1 MSLRDVGAVLR
12 RELVEMRRN
21 RLVLATLAILPIALI
36 GAAIAT
42 THVVAGV
49 PEGEFRGDLPAGL
62 APQLTSL
69 GSGRDALLALIA
81 EQYLTMLLLIS
92 LALPSTIAAHA
103 IVGEKVER
111 TLEPLL
117 ATPIATEDLLFG
129 KCLAAILP
137 AAIVTPIA
145 YAIVVAGF
153 AVTCPPEVVALSLRP
168 VWPIAFLIV
177 APLLA
182 LLSSLAA
189 IIASSRV
196 SDPRTAQG
204 LVGFLVIPV
213 IAMGISTVIGQLFL
227 DLALLAWGI
236 AFVILLDWLAL
247 RIAVRLFSRESI
259 LTRWK

>member
-1 MSLRDVGAVLR
+1 MSLAHVGAVLR
-12 RELVEMRRN
+12 REMVEMRRN
-21 RLVLATLAILPIALI
+21 RLVLATMAVLPIALV

-42 THVVAGV
+42 TQVIASV
-49 PEGEFRGDLPAGL
+49 PEREFRGDLPAGL
-62 APQLTSL
+62 AAPVRAL
-69 GSGRDALLALIA
+69 GSGQDALLALIA

-137 AAIVTPIA
+137 AAVATPIA
-145 YAIVVAGF
+145 YVAVLLGF
-153 AVTCPPEVVALSLRP
+153 SATCPPEVVALAMRP
-168 VWPIAFLIV
+168 VWPIAFLVI
-177 APLLA
+177 APALA

-196 SDPRTAQG
+196 SDARTAQG

-227 DLALLAWGI
+227 DHVLLLWGI

>member
-1 MSLRDVGAVLR
+1 MSLAHIGAVLR

-21 RLVLATLAILPIALI
+21 RLVLATMAILPIALV

-42 THVVAGV
+42 THVIASV
-49 PEGEFRGDLPAGL
+49 PEGEFRGDIPAGL
-62 APQLTSL
+62 APQVQAL

-137 AAIVTPIA
+137 AFLVTPIA
-145 YAIVVAGF
+145 YSITVAGF
-153 AVTCPPEVVALSLRP
+153 GVTCPPAVVALTVRP
-168 VWPIAFLIV
+168 VWPLAFLVI
-177 APLLA
+177 APALA

-196 SDPRTAQG
+196 SDARTAQG

-213 IAMGISTVIGQLFL
+213 IAMGISTVIGELFL
-227 DLALLAWGI
+227 DPVLLLWGS

-247 RIAVRLFSRESI
+247 RIAVRLFSREAI